1 MSGISVLEDGSSL
14 IEYYGSDLDKLEEGD
29 KIGVVRTAQ
38 NELIFYVNG
47 ESQGIAATNIPKVVY
62 AVVNLYGKCVQVSV
76 CPLDSLVSANP
87 LIAEGYQNA
96 DKN

>member
-47 ESQGIAATNIPKVVY
+47 ESQGIAATNIPKAVY

-76 CPLDSLVSANP
+76 CPLDSLVSASNCS
-87 LIAEGYQNA
+87 
-96 DKN
+96 

>member
-29 KIGVVRTAQ
+29 KIGVVRTIQ

-47 ESQGIAATNIPKVVY
+47 ESQGIAATNIPKTVY

-76 CPLDSLVSANP
+76 CPSDSLVSHFSR
-87 LIAEGYQNA
+87 
-96 DKN
+96 